1 MPRLNARSLLRPW
14 HAVLAGG
21 FLVAWATGD
30 EDYYSMH
37 VFAGY
42 VVLAAIAVRLA
53 AAPALRLPR
62 KGWFG
67 GL

>member
-37 VFAGY
+37 VFAALPLD
-42 VVLAAIAVRLA
+42 VAENSDMV
-53 AAPALRLPR
+53 PA
-62 KGWFG
+62 WA
-67 GL
+67 